1 MSDFAQTVKQQ
12 ADIVKVI
19 GGYIRLRQAGAQRFS
34 GLCPFHKEKS
44 PSFSVNAARQF
55 FYCFGCH
62 ESGDVFHFVGKIE
75 NLSFPEA
82 VRSVAQKC
90 GIPLPKREYNSPE
103 EAAEAGQ
110 RRKLLDLHEAA
121 TLWFQE
127 QLRSPDGAFARE
139 YLAGRGVTP
148 EAVKLFRLGYAP
160 DNFNALRDRL
170 SSTADPETLR
180 ASGLF
185 SWKQQDDEVT
195 SPQPARLYDR
205 FRKRVM
211 FPICNESGKV
221 IAFTA
226 RTLDTGDKAGPK
238 YLNSPE
244 TPLYSKG
251 QVLFNLDKANSP
263 IRAMEFALLVEGQ
276 MDCIS
281 VFMRGIQNVIAT
293 SGTAF
298 TEQQVGL
305 LRRQTTNVVVNFDP
319 DAAGAN
325 AAEKSITLLTEEGF
339 TIKVVT
345 LDGGLDPDRF
355 IRERGVEAYAA
366 AIRQMEFALLVEG
379 QMDCISVFMRGIQ
392 SVIATSGTAFTE
404 QQVALLRRHTTNVV
418 VNFDPDAAGAN
429 AAEKS
434 IGLLTEEGFQIK
446 VVTLDG
452 GLDPDRFIRERG
464 VEAYVAAIRGA
475 RRQSDYLIERARQ
488 QFPGA
493 GADAKIKAMNY
504 LLPHIR
510 RIPEKLE
517 RDQFAHDA
525 AQKLGIDSA
534 VLREELRQAA
544 ITRRDRIEVRSSS
557 LSEVE
562 RVLLRALAITD
573 PHFAASRQVADEA
586 LQAQPTW
593 FEHLG
598 TYPAMQALA
607 SRQATDPME
616 AVEDPEQRALLA
628 EALLQETE
636 PPSKEYLVETLA
648 WLEAE
653 AIEKQLKQVRVE
665 MADAEVQGGWEDAL
679 KLHQKRSSLE
689 RRLCELK
696 KSGSHGEGS

>member
-1 MSDFAQTVKQQ
+1 VSDFAQTVKQQ

-251 QVLFNLDKANSP
+251 QVLFNLDKAKSP

-366 AIRQMEFALLVEG
+366 AIR
-379 QMDCISVFMRGIQ
+379 
-392 SVIATSGTAFTE
+392 
-404 QQVALLRRHTTNVV
+404 
-418 VNFDPDAAGAN
+418 
-429 AAEKS
+429 
-434 IGLLTEEGFQIK
+434 
-446 VVTLDG
+446 
-452 GLDPDRFIRERG
+452 
-464 VEAYVAAIRGA
+464 GA
-475 RRQSDYLIERARQ
+475 RRQSDYLIDRARQ
-488 QFPGA
+488 SFPGSSS
-493 GADAKIKAMNY
+493 DAKIKAMNY

-510 RIPEKLE
+510 RIPQKLE

-544 ITRRDRIEVRSSS
+544 LKRQDHIDSRNESRAATGLLPFEKFFIEAACNDQKSPQEYEDLHADLREFDRKMLAARPDWQSQVLQNLPAGLFEQLVSRGQGQDIETTGAT
-557 LSEVE
+557 EE
-562 RVLLRALAITD
+562 QRVLLRKVFL
-573 PHFAASRQVADEA
+573 EA
-586 LQAQPTW
+586 G
-593 FEHLG
+593 EHIRSHEQDMEIVKDLEI
-598 TYPAMQALA
+598 QALKSTITKLRATVDMA
-607 SRQATDPME
+607 SDRNS
-616 AVEDPEQRALLA
+616 PENIRIS
-628 EALLQETE
+628 QE
-636 PPSKEYLVETLA
+636 
-648 WLEAE
+648 
-653 AIEKQLKQVRVE
+653 I
-665 MADAEVQGGWEDAL
+665 
-679 KLHQKRSSLE
+679 LHLE
-689 RRLCELK
+689 RKLREL
-696 KSGSHGEGS
+696 ECQV